1 MTMLCSYAL
10 LKKKMHHNFN
20 DGFIPP
26 FIVYMMIKISRKNGL
41 LEMMIFKNFIKSV
54 TIMVIPS

>member
-1 MTMLCSYAL
+1 MSYSYAL

-20 DGFIPP
+20 DGFIHP

-41 LEMMIFKNFIKSV
+41 LEMMIFKNFIRSV
-54 TIMVIPS
+54 TIMVISS

>member
-1 MTMLCSYAL
+1 
-10 LKKKMHHNFN
+10 MHHNFN

-26 FIVYMMIKISRKNGL
+26 FIVYVMIKISRKNGL

>member
-1 MTMLCSYAL
+1 
-10 LKKKMHHNFN
+10 MHYNFI

-41 LEMMIFKNFIKSV
+41 LEMTKFKNFIRSV
-54 TIMVIPS
+54 TIMVRP